1 MPAQEYNNSESLR
14 TSTVGCSEDLFLSVP
29 PNVCSLAP
37 LTAVTTTSTKEKRS
51 QPWKTHWPPQ
61 KNIPD
66 QKAYGFAKGETVA
79 IYGN

>member
-1 MPAQEYNNSESLR
+1 MPAQEYNN
-14 TSTVGCSEDLFLSVP
+14 T
-29 PNVCSLAP
+29 P